1 MLSVC
6 AIASACS
13 KFESSHVIKY
23 IVGRTMSKLCPSES
37 HFKWDQHW
45 NDPFLNKLRGD
56 FKRGGT
62 PH

>member
-23 IVGRTMSKLCPSES
+23 IVSRTMSKLCPSES
-37 HFKWDQHW
+37 H
-45 NDPFLNKLRGD
+45 LN
-56 FKRGGT
+56 GT
-62 PH
+62 NIGMTPS